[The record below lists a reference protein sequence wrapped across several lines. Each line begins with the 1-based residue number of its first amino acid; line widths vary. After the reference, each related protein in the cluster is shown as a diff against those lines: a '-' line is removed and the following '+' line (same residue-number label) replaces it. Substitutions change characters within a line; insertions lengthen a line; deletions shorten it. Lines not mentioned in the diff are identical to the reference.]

1 MSDLRTNAQAT
12 QDLPV
17 AGWYDDPSGSGQL
30 RWWGGLAWTEYVKPH
45 EQPVLHEQPAPRE
58 ELAPAR
64 APEPSYVPAGST
76 YVPFAVAYAPGP
88 VRLESSG
95 TSGTL
100 AAWLMGAYPLI
111 AVLGQWLILQASQRL
126 DPLAIIA
133 VPLLLLTL
141 VVGSAIW
148 DAALLRR
155 RGFDAP
161 SAWWILLGPLAYLIA
176 RAVALRH
183 SGTHGARPLIL
194 LVLAAV
200 VAGITSA
207 LVVTPLLLGAQND
220 SLIDQFETRVEQG
233 LAAQSPGVWEVTCSH
248 DASITTVGSSVP
260 CSATNQTGVAVSFI
274 VTVGQNGQLSVS
286 EPTPTSTS

>member
-1 MSDLRTNAQAT
+1 MSDLRTAAETPQS
-12 QDLPV
+12 LPV

-30 RWWGGLAWTEYVKPH
+30 RWWGGLAWTEYVKPR
-45 EQPVLHEQPAPRE
+45 EQPAARE
-58 ELAPAR
+58 QPAPAR
-64 APEPSYVPAGST
+64 APEPSYTPAGST
-76 YVPFAVAYAPGP
+76 YVPFAVTYAPGP

-95 TSGTL
+95 SSATL
-100 AAWLMGAYPLI
+100 AAWLMGSYPFI
-111 AVLGQWLILQASQRL
+111 AVMGQWLIVQAAERL

-133 VPLLLLTL
+133 VPLLLLTV
-141 VVGSAIW
+141 VVGSAFW

-183 SGTHGARPLIL
+183 SGARGAGPLIL

-233 LAAQSPGVWEVTCSH
+233 LAAQSPGVWEVTCSR

-260 CSATNQTGVAVSFI
+260 CSATNQTGVAVSFV

-286 EPTPTSTS
+286 EPTQSSSS

>member
-1 MSDLRTNAQAT
+1 MSDLRTNAETSPA
-12 QDLPV
+12 LPV

-30 RWWGGLAWTEYVKPH
+30 RWWGGLAWTEHVKPR
-45 EQPVLHEQPAPRE
+45 EQPVPREQPAP
-58 ELAPAR
+58 AR
-64 APEPSYVPAGST
+64 VPEPSYTPADST
-76 YVPFAVAYAPGP
+76 YVPFAVTYAPGP

-95 TSGTL
+95 TSATL
-100 AAWLMGAYPLI
+100 AAWLMGAYPFI

-133 VPLLLLTL
+133 VPVLLLTV

-183 SGTHGARPLIL
+183 SGTRGAGPLIL
-194 LVLAAV
+194 LVLSAV
-200 VAGITSA
+200 VAGIASA
-207 LVVTPLLLGAQND
+207 LLVTPILLGVQND

-233 LAAQSPGVWEVTCSH
+233 LAAQSPGIWEVTCSH

-260 CSATNQTGVAVSFI
+260 CSATNQTGVAVSFV